1 MRGLVGAGLLA
12 VAVLGGCSE
21 DNGPS
26 AAVQRYCDLVVRF
39 PTPPPSEDPEQFQ
52 TNMVRY
58 VETNS
63 DYFEEL
69 IDAAPQEIKSD
80 VENAVVTLRRVAA
93 GELEAFDDLDLR
105 KADDYQAENCG

>member
-1 MRGLVGAGLLA
+1 VVLGALVA

-21 DNGPS
+21 DGAPL

-39 PTPPPSEDPEQFQ
+39 PTPPGDDDPDFRAE
-52 TNMVRY
+52 MVRY

-69 IDAAPQEIKSD
+69 IDATPAEIKDD
-80 VENAVVTLRRVAA
+80 VQQAVVTLRRVAA
-93 GELEAFDDLDLR
+93 GELPTFGDLDLR
-105 KADDYQAENCG
+105 KADEYQAKHCE